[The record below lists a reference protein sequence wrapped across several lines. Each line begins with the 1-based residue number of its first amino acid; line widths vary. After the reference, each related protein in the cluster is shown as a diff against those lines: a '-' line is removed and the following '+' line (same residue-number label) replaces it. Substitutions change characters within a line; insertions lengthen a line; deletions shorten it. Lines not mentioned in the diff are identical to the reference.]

1 MEVPMDMVERVR
13 AALVAELSKDMTNCV
28 SDYRAEGGDDELFI
42 DGNFNG
48 SALARAAIAAM
59 REPTEKMVRA
69 GEKEFIASDVAC
81 CMEPAEDCWQAMID
95 AALTSS
101 EKP

>member
-1 MEVPMDMVERVR
+1 MDMVERVAR
-13 AALVAELSKDMTNCV
+13 AIYVAYAIE
-28 SDYRAEGGDDELFI
+28 EGSPPDVANADADFHWPFWVGE
-42 DGNFNG
+42 
-48 SALARAAIAAM
+48 ARAAIAAM

-101 EKP
+101 EKG